1 MEVAVVV
8 GYVDMIDRN
17 SRGVDESLVRV
28 LEDLNLKRYS
38 VAPANPLNLWA
49 SVIGVESME
58 VHIDPSLALDFVAG
72 VEGGPHSL
80 RTCSASLT
88 DDDSEV
94 GHGVRCG
101 VGWLCGNDKASLPWL
116 STDC

>member
-38 VAPANPLNLWA
+38 VAPANPLNLRA
-49 SVIGVESME
+49 SVVGVECVE
-58 VHIDPSLALDFVAG
+58 VHIDPQLTLRLVAG
-72 VEGGPHSL
+72 VVGIPYRL
-80 RTCSASLT
+80 RACSASLT